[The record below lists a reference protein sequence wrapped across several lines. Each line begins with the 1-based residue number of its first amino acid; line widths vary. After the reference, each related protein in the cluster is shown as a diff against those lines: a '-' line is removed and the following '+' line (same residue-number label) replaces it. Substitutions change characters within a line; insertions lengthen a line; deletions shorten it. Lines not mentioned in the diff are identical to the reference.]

1 MSFVIDES
9 AIRRMLEEK
18 GHDMYTVTASNPW
31 QPPELGRPL
40 EFPSGISGT
49 VSIELPFMSSE
60 TREKLLALRKGIIDS
75 GLHLMTTEE
84 LDNEVAERK
93 GRLSRCDMK
102 GNRWRS
108 VSRETCGL

>member
-1 MSFVIDES
+1 MSLVIDEG
-9 AIRRMLEEK
+9 ALCRMLKEK
-18 GHDMYTVTASNPW
+18 GHDTYKVTASNLG
-31 QPPELGRPL
+31 PPESGPPL

-60 TREKLLALRKGIIDS
+60 TREKLLALRHRIVDS

-93 GRLSRCDMK
+93 GRLLED
-102 GNRWRS
+102 
-108 VSRETCGL
+108 